1 MKQMEPGNKV
11 AVHYIGTLDNGH
23 IFDSCD
29 DDNPLIFT
37 LGDNEI
43 FPALENEII
52 GMKIGEVRNIVIPAE
67 DAFGQRRDDNII
79 TLNRSD
85 FPADQD
91 LHVGQKISL
100 DFKDGSGRI
109 MLVIKVEGNQVT
121 LDGNHALAG
130 HDLTFALKLAN
141 IFNKNQ

>member
-1 MKQMEPGNKV
+1 MRQSKPNDKI

-37 LGDNEI
+37 LGNNEI

-52 GMKIGEVRNIVIPAE
+52 GMKIGEVRNIIIPAE
-67 DAFGQRRDDNII
+67 AAFGQRIEENII

-91 LHVGQKISL
+91 LHVGQKVSL
-100 DFKDGSGRI
+100 DFKDDSARLMLII
-109 MLVIKVEGNQVT
+109 MIENDQIT

-130 HDLTFALKLAN
+130 QDLTFALKLAD
-141 IFNKNQ
+141 IF